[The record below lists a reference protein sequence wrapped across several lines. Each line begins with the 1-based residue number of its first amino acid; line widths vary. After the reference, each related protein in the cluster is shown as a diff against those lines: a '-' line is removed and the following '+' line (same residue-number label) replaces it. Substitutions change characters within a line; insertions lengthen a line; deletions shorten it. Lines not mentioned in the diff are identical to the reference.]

1 MILMRAALLSLALV
15 ATLPA
20 RGGELATR
28 DRDFLLRGVDAHAAQ
43 SAATA
48 LQIWQWAEV
57 GYQETQSSAL
67 LQKELADAG
76 FTLQSGVAGM
86 PTGFIASAGSGKP
99 VIAILAEFDALPGIS
114 QAAVAER
121 QVVDGRNAA
130 HACGHNLFGAGSAAA
145 AIVLKD
151 WLAARGVTGTIRL
164 YGTPAEEGGAGKAY
178 MVRAGLFDDVDVA
191 LHWHAGDRNDASQ
204 NGSNSNKS
212 GKFRFHGIS
221 SHAAGAPDKGRSAL
235 DGVEAMDMMANMMR
249 EHMPTTARLH
259 YVITR
264 GGAAPNVVTDFAEVF
279 YYVRHPDP
287 RVVQQLWERLTKIAE
302 GAALGTG
309 TTWDVEI
316 IHGAYPLLPNHTL
329 GRVMQASLERVGG
342 VHYDADEAVFAQR
355 IHATLD
361 NPQRGLGS
369 EQAVQPYAPEQHFGS
384 TDVGDVSWTVPT
396 VGLNTATWVPGTPAH
411 SWQAAAAAGMSIGV
425 KGMNNASKALA
436 LTAARL
442 YLDPALVAAARKEFL
457 TARGADFVYRPMIG
471 ERAPP
476 LDYRK

>member
-1 MILMRAALLSLALV
+1 MTLMRIGAMVLLILATGPLHG
-15 ATLPA
+15 ADLPA
-20 RGGELATR
+20 R
-28 DRDFLLRGVDAHAAQ
+28 DRDSLLRAVDARAGRAG
-43 SAATA
+43 ATA
-48 LQIWQWAEV
+48 LEIWNWAEL
-57 GYQETQSSAL
+57 GYQEERSSAL

-76 FTLQSGVAGM
+76 FSVQSGVAGM
-86 PTGFIASAGSGKP
+86 PTSFIATAGAGEP

-121 QVVDGRNAA
+121 AAIDGKNAA
-130 HACGHNLFGAGSAAA
+130 HACGHNLFGAGSASA

-151 WLAARGVTGTIRL
+151 WLAARKLPGTIRL

-235 DGVEAMDMMANMMR
+235 DGVEAMNIMANMMR
-249 EHMPTTARLH
+249 EHMPMEARLH

-264 GGAAPNVVTDFAEVF
+264 GGAAPNVVPDFAEVF

-287 RVVQQLWERLTKIAE
+287 RMVQQLWERLTKIAE

-309 TTWDVEI
+309 TTWDVEV

-329 GRVMQASLERVGG
+329 GRAMQASLERVGG
-342 VHYDADEAVFAQR
+342 VHYDADETAFAQR

-361 NPQRGLGS
+361 SPRRALGN
-369 EQAVQPYAPEQHFGS
+369 ERLVQPYAPEQHFGS

-396 VGLNTATWVPGTPAH
+396 AGLNTATWVPGTPAH

-425 KGMNNASKALA
+425 KGMHNASKALV

-442 YLDPALVAAARKEFL
+442 YLDPALVAAARREFVE
-457 TARGADFVYRPMIG
+457 ARGADFVYRPMIG

-476 LDYRK
+476 LDYRR